1 MSEQRTNAK
10 FGGELDLTSASPE
23 RVIFNFSDRILSAR
37 EQFLISFG
45 LDFNLPI
52 FKPSFYR
59 YFLPYERF
67 MKILERCQLAPRTRF
82 DILKQQIKHV
92 AMKSFYSFKSN
103 RGFSPI
109 FNMSDIQL
117 LRSLGKDNSLVICSP
132 DKGKGVVILN
142 KASYISKMQQIL
154 ADGSK
159 FLELTYENMFTLVL
173 KLEDKINR
181 FLSDM
186 KKAGKITDSI
196 YRHLYASG
204 SSPGIL
210 YGLPK
215 IHKPD
220 VPLRP
225 ILAAYNTAMYN
236 LAKFLIPLIEQFSTN
251 DFTLKNSYQFY
262 DQISSLNLPSN
273 SFMASFDISSLYTN
287 VPVLETIKIICDS
300 VFNNDSIFHNFTKE
314 DFRKLLH
321 LAVDD
326 TYFIFNETLYK
337 QTDGLSIGN
346 PIPS

>member
-1 MSEQRTNAK
+1 
-10 FGGELDLTSASPE
+10 
-23 RVIFNFSDRILSAR
+23 
-37 EQFLISFG
+37 
-45 LDFNLPI
+45 
-52 FKPSFYR
+52 
-59 YFLPYERF
+59 
-67 MKILERCQLAPRTRF
+67 MKILERCQLAPGTRF

-92 AMKSFYSFKSN
+92 AMKSFYSFKCN
-103 RGFSPI
+103 RVFSPI
-109 FNMSDIQL
+109 FNRSDIQL

-154 ADGSK
+154 SDGLK
-159 FLELTYENMFTLVL
+159 FLELTHENMFTLVL

-236 LAKFLIPLIEQFSTN
+236 LAKFLIP
-251 DFTLKNSYQFY
+251 
-262 DQISSLNLPSN
+262 
-273 SFMASFDISSLYTN
+273 
-287 VPVLETIKIICDS
+287 
-300 VFNNDSIFHNFTKE
+300 
-314 DFRKLLH
+314 
-321 LAVDD
+321 
-326 TYFIFNETLYK
+326 
-337 QTDGLSIGN
+337 
-346 PIPS
+346 